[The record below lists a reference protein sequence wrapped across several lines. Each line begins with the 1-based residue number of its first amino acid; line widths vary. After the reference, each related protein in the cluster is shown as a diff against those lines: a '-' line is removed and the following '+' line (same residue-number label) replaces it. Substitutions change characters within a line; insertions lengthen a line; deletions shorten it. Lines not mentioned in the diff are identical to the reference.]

1 MGIDLNNLINNY
13 EEKFVK
19 KEPEVIN
26 NHPKFKAI
34 KQNEVWLVELGEDNI
49 VGHEQKGNRPFYVI
63 SSSKYNDVSQ
73 TPVGFFTSTSE
84 KKKTS
89 KYVVE
94 VDVGGGH
101 KQYVNIS
108 QIRTLCTSRFKKLM
122 YVGRKEDLKDILD
135 RYDAEIING

>member
-1 MGIDLNNLINNY
+1 MALDINNLIANY
-13 EEKFVK
+13 EEKMEK
-19 KEPEVIN
+19 DKS
-26 NHPKFKAI
+26 KSFKNKTI

-63 SSSKYNDVSQ
+63 SSSHYNDISQ
-73 TPVGFFTSTSE
+73 TPVGFFTSMSE

-89 KYVVE
+89 KYVIE
-94 VDVGGGH
+94 IDVGGGN

-122 YVGRKEDLKDILD
+122 YTGKPEDLKNILD
-135 RYDAEIING
+135 LYDREIIKG